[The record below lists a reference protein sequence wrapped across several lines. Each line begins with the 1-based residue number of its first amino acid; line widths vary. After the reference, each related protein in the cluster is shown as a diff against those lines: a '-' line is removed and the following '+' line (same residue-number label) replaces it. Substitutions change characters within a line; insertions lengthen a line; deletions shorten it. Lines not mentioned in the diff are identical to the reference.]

1 MIRLVFL
8 AFVISFTYANDNI
21 INPKKCEV
29 IKLSNFT
36 TLVSCHKLDYLVEY
50 YIPRLDEEDTIKKIT
65 VLTKEDKK
73 IIIKKNT
80 GR

>member
-1 MIRLVFL
+1 MKKLFILLFI
-8 AFVISFTYANDNI
+8 ISFTYGNDTI

-36 TLVSCHKLDYLVEY
+36 TLVSCQKLDYLVEY
-50 YIPRLDEEDTIKKIT
+50 YIPRQDDVDTIKKIT

-73 IIIKKNT
+73 IIVNIGK
-80 GR
+80 